1 MLFKHIEAKDMIY
14 KDKNKHISSPYDHL
28 QSENI
33 FTIMIVRKSKKKK
46 KKKKKKTDTS
56 VNVS

>member
-46 KKKKKKTDTS
+46 KKKKKK
-56 VNVS
+56 N